1 MEISINLEPCD
12 FSFFFSSLFIVD
24 ERLAARLGTWL
35 NLIEKRREFGLV
47 NRVYRR
53 GCKHDVTTCQL
64 NQPKWCRRALKHW
77 WTQRPWK
84 LRISEAVYVLELIWF
99 FFFFVFR
106 CSLSLTHSLMSSSTQ
121 IIYDF
126 MHIPYFACACN
137 NNFKLPYTFL
147 MHLGYCVCQ
156 KNKLTN

>member
-99 FFFFVFR
+99 FFFCF
-106 CSLSLTHSLMSSSTQ
+106 SLQPISHSLTDEQQYADYIRFYAYTIFCLRVQQQFQ
-121 IIYDF
+121 IAVYIF
-126 MHIPYFACACN
+126 NAFRVLRLS
-137 NNFKLPYTFL
+137 KE
-147 MHLGYCVCQ
+147 
-156 KNKLTN
+156 